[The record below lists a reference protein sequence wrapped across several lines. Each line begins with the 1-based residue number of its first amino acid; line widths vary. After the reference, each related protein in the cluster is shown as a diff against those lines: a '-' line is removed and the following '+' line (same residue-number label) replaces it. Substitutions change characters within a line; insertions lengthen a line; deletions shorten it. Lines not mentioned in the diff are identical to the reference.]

1 MTDLTDLDPFDPGFI
16 ACPFPTY
23 AALREQRPVV
33 HVPHGKGFW
42 LVTRHDLV
50 REVVSDTATFS
61 SQVGSLGLVPPSPEL
76 LAELKRL
83 APRIGNET
91 PTLLTLDPP
100 GHTRNRRLVSRAF
113 TPVAVRAYEP
123 LARGICRELIEAWS
137 VGDTVDVVRGFAVPL
152 PVRVI
157 AHGLDVPDD
166 RVDDFKRWSD
176 AAVAP
181 IGARL
186 SDAEMVESV
195 LGSAELRQFILDQ
208 IARKRAAP
216 GGADVLANLVDA
228 RLTDDETTDLDGAAT
243 SRQLSDDEI
252 VSIVRQLLV
261 AGNETTTNLLTQ
273 AMVRFHDEPEW
284 WGRMRTDPSI
294 IPSVVEE
301 LLRLTTPSGVNQRR
315 TTRDVELGGV
325 TIPAGEN
332 VLVVYLSANHDERVF
347 PDPERFDPT
356 RPNLGDHL
364 AFGRGIHFCPGASLA
379 RLEAR
384 IALEELTR
392 SIERYTVENRDRLE
406 WNETF
411 QLRAIRRLPVR
422 LG

>member
-1 MTDLTDLDPFDPGFI
+1 MTDLTDLDPFDRQFI

-23 AALREQRPVV
+23 AMLREEQPVV

-50 REVVSDTATFS
+50 REIVADTATFS

-76 LAELKRL
+76 MAELKRI
-83 APRIGNET
+83 APRIGNEV

-100 GHTRNRRLVSRAF
+100 GHTRNRRLISRAF
-113 TPVAVRAYEP
+113 APVAVRAYES
-123 LARGICRELIEAWS
+123 LAQQFCRELIAS
-137 VGDTVDVVRGFAVPL
+137 FPGGASFDFVRSFAVPL

-157 AHGLDVPDD
+157 ARGLDVPDD

-186 SDAEMVESV
+186 TDAEMIASV
-195 LGSAELRQFILDQ
+195 LGSAAMRAFILEQ
-208 IARKRAAP
+208 IARKRAEP

-228 RLTDDETTDLDGAAT
+228 RLSDAETSDLGTAT
-243 SRQLSDDEI
+243 GRQLSDDEI

-284 WGRMRTDPSI
+284 WGRMRDDPSI
-294 IPSVVEE
+294 IPNVVEE
-301 LLRLTTPSGVNQRR
+301 LLRIITPSGVNQRK
-315 TTRDVELGGV
+315 TTRPVTLGGV

-356 RPNLGDHL
+356 RPNHGDHF

-379 RLEAR
+379 RMEAR
-384 IALEELTR
+384 IALEELTQA
-392 SIERYTVENRDRLE
+392 IPRYQLVDREHLA

-411 QLRAIRRLPVR
+411 QLRAIRQLPVR
-422 LG
+422 IG